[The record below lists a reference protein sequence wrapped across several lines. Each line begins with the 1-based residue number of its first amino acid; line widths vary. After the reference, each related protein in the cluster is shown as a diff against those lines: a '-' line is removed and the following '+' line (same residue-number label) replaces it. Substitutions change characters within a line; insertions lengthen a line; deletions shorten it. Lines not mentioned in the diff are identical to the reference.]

1 MPETAAPNVF
11 AKLHE
16 ILAQEFL
23 RRLSLGKCEHCGR
36 LPATI
41 QELEAARKFL
51 SDNGITGSIALPVE
65 NDVMEGLPTF
75 DEDDPDLEVTRAP
88 RAE

>member
-1 MPETAAPNVF
+1 MTEKTVPNVF
-11 AKLHE
+11 SQLHT

-36 LPATI
+36 LPASI

-51 SDNGITGSIALPVE
+51 SDNGITGSIAMPVE

-75 DEDDPDLEVTRAP
+75 DEDDPDIEVTREP
-88 RAE
+88 RSE